1 MTYISYER
9 PPPISPVNLSS
20 ISDNNESS
28 RENPVPATPTSALN
42 MHESDLDL
50 PLPPFRMPSPSIDET
65 IVDIQDKLQRMAMRS
80 EEDQIYQD
88 RLIQQNH
95 LWSPK
100 NGRSSSKLFMASSS
114 GSSSTSSRMS
124 STGRQ
129 QSSPHSQFDSVDST
143 KKVETPSPSTAV
155 NGKQPIGH
163 PHPVTWNVEHV
174 CTWLSRKG
182 FESEV
187 HHFVG
192 K

>member
-9 PPPISPVNLSS
+9 PTPISPVNLSS
-20 ISDNNESS
+20 FSNDDSKESHL
-28 RENPVPATPTSALN
+28 PATPTSALN

-65 IVDIQDKLQRMAMRS
+65 IDDIQDKLQRMAMKT
-80 EEDQIYQD
+80 EEEQIYQD
-88 RLIQQNH
+88 QLVQQNH
-95 LWSPK
+95 IWSSK
-100 NGRSSSKLFMASSS
+100 NGRSNSKLFMVSSS

-124 STGRQ
+124 STGKQ
-129 QSSPHSQFDSVDST
+129 QSSPHSQFESVDIT

-155 NGKQPIGH
+155 NGRHLIGH
-163 PHPVTWNVEHV
+163 PHPVTWNVEQV

-182 FESEV
+182 FESEA